1 MRKLFLALISLFC
14 ILPIAEAKK
23 IDANQLIG
31 GLLSAISEP
40 QEQAPTQSP
49 QKANT
54 ENFGDSMASMARA
67 AAAPLIDTF
76 KDEGREYA
84 KEVGDIITERILE
97 SRKISNTLDSMRI
110 FCWAVVVYLTIVTIL
125 IVVLLL
131 RLRVLYSKLM
141 KAIQGLPSNK

>member
-1 MRKLFLALISLFC
+1 MRKLFLTLLCLFC

-31 GLLSAISEP
+31 GLLGAISEP
-40 QEQAPTQSP
+40 QEQAPSQP
-49 QKANT
+49 VQKQEA
-54 ENFGDSMASMARA
+54 ESFGESMASMARA

-97 SRKISNTLDSMRI
+97 SRKISDTLDSMRI

-131 RLRVLYSKLM
+131 RLRMLHSKLM

>member
-1 MRKLFLALISLFC
+1 MRKLFLTLLCLFC

-31 GLLSAISEP
+31 GLLGAISEP
-40 QEQAPTQSP
+40 QEQAPSHP
-49 QKANT
+49 VQKPDT
-54 ENFGDSMASMARA
+54 ESFGDSMAIMARA

-97 SRKISNTLDSMRI
+97 SRQISDTLDSMRI
-110 FCWAVVVYLTIVTIL
+110 FCWAVVAYLTIVTIL

-131 RLRVLYSKLM
+131 RLRMLHSKLM
-141 KAIQGLPSNK
+141 NAISELKNK

>member
-14 ILPIAEAKK
+14 VLPIAEAKK

-40 QEQAPTQSP
+40 QEQAPTQTP
-49 QKANT
+49 QKAET
-54 ENFGDSMASMARA
+54 KDFGDSMAIMARA
-67 AAAPLIDTF
+67 ATAPLIDTF

-84 KEVGDIITERILE
+84 REVGDIITERILE
-97 SRKISNTLDSMRI
+97 SRKISDTLDSMRI

-131 RLRVLYSKLM
+131 RLRMLHSKLM
-141 KAIQGLPSNK
+141 NAISELKNK

>member
-1 MRKLFLALISLFC
+1 MKHFLTLLLALVC
-14 ILPIAEAKK
+14 ILPAAGSK

-31 GLLSAISEP
+31 GLLNAISEP

-76 KDEGREYA
+76 KDECREYA

-97 SRKISNTLDSMRI
+97 SRKISDTLDSMRI